1 MKMQY
6 RLFIPLLLTA
16 GCFAHKEAPDRLV
29 SARGIEEAEA
39 AAAEVESVDLSGP
52 GAAALPASLPA
63 MPKLKVLYLRD
74 GAFTNFSA
82 LAGCAALE
90 TLDLGNVRLG
100 ALPGEVLSL
109 PALRDLYLS
118 GCGLA
123 AFPEGLEGLP
133 HLRYLNL
140 DRNRISKLP
149 DTLPPH
155 LRWLRLNANQIAE
168 LPDGIGGIA
177 GLERLYLRGNRLSAL
192 PAGLARCSAI
202 TDVDLAQNG
211 LSEFPAVLAEL
222 PVLRNLDLSGNTGIT
237 ALPGDE
243 VLGKMGAL
251 RTLRL
256 TGCPLSDDER
266 ARVRAALH
274 PQCAIIF

>member
-149 DTLPPH
+149 DALPPH
-155 LRWLRLNANQIAE
+155 LRWRSYRTASAAS
-168 LPDGIGGIA
+168 PDS
-177 GLERLYLRGNRLSAL
+177 SASTCAATGSRRCRRAS
-192 PAGLARCSAI
+192 PAAPRSPTSISRRTAFRSSRRFWRNSPSSAI
-202 TDVDLAQNG
+202 
-211 LSEFPAVLAEL
+211 
-222 PVLRNLDLSGNTGIT
+222 
-237 ALPGDE
+237 
-243 VLGKMGAL
+243 
-251 RTLRL
+251 L
-256 TGCPLSDDER
+256 T
-266 ARVRAALH
+266 
-274 PQCAIIF
+274 